1 MLANRTQ
8 TYHDFGY
15 VALDIV
21 SVREDDAGVYTVV
34 ARNSLGEAQAQA
46 TMVVE
51 SKFNFFEYSVQAK
64 Y

>member
-1 MLANRTQ
+1 MPANRIQ
-8 TYHDFGY
+8 VYHDFGY

-34 ARNSLGEAQAQA
+34 ARNALGEAQLQS

-51 SKFNFFEYSVQAK
+51 SEFINIVIQKLFLN
-64 Y
+64 